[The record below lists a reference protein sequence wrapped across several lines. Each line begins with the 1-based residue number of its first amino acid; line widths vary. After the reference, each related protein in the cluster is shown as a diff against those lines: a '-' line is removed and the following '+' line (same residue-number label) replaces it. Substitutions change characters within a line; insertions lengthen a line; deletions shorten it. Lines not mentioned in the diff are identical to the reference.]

1 MSIVVKSMS
10 NLFLPARLVLASD
23 TWAAEASFLLE
34 ADIFFEELRPNGV
47 TSLLLEFEI
56 DVVLLCDS

>member
-1 MSIVVKSMS
+1 MS